1 VTMQGEQDAQGFD
14 ASHLDFDFDFPR
26 LVDETA
32 FPDIYVG
39 LDIDLL
45 APGDGIVTDRHH
57 ASADRYEAAG
67 TWRMGLSRLGIS
79 PQLTGTRRLTTPNRL
94 VGELSKQQA
103 RRRAIRVSR
112 TRITCS
118 KTCTLVIWMRGITRK
133 AAVSMATTIRA
144 V

>member
-1 VTMQGEQDAQGFD
+1 MQGEQDAQGFD

-57 ASADRYEAAG
+57 A
-67 TWRMGLSRLGIS
+67 
-79 PQLTGTRRLTTPNRL
+79 QLTGTRRMTRRIRL
-94 VGELSKQQA
+94 PA
-103 RRRAIRVSR
+103 RSPRSP
-112 TRITCS
+112 
-118 KTCTLVIWMRGITRK
+118 
-133 AAVSMATTIRA
+133 
-144 V
+144 